1 MRSRL
6 PHAPCL
12 LIGRG
17 KRCGEGRWRG
27 CRERPPQ
34 FFPGGGKGI
43 GEAVDW
49 AAFPGRFQATAGKV
63 LAKMHSNALLM
74 GQNLRRTVEEL
85 SGRGRGQ

>member
-1 MRSRL
+1 M
-6 PHAPCL
+6 
-12 LIGRG
+12 
-17 KRCGEGRWRG
+17 G

-85 SGRGRGQ
+85 AGRGRGQ